1 MKFRLPLLSLV
12 TGRRMSADFVIMEAL
27 VLVPALG
34 VLVAWGKTFLPVEGW
49 VTSAAVWVVVM
60 PLIAAY
66 GAELRRRGF

>member
-1 MKFRLPLLSLV
+1 
-12 TGRRMSADFVIMEAL
+12 MSADFVIMEGL

-34 VLVAWGKTFLPVEGW
+34 GLVSWGKTFLPVEGW
-49 VTSAAVWVVVM
+49 VTSAAVCVVVM

>member
-12 TGRRMSADFVIMEAL
+12 TGRRMSADWVVMEGL
-27 VLVPALG
+27 VLIPALG
-34 VLVAWGKTFLPVEGW
+34 CLVVWGMTFLPVEGW
-49 VTSAAVWVVVM
+49 VTSAAVWVVVA

>member
-1 MKFRLPLLSLV
+1 MRFRLPLLSLV
-12 TGRRMSADFVIMEAL
+12 TGRRMSADFVVMEAL

-34 VLVAWGKTFLPVEGW
+34 VLVVWGMTVLPMEGW
-49 VTSAAVWVVVM
+49 VARAAGWVVVA